1 MSKLGNAKVEEWAS
15 QDEAASHR
23 PELPGGV
30 LLRDQGYQGDE
41 GNEGEGLDGADDP
54 LQQGFGVR
62 GQESVRQ
69 LASKALQPKLDGED
83 VDGKDANA
91 HNLVSLP
98 AEMFMEGSRGQEAAK
113 ETQADGRGE
122 EAETEEETNS
132 EPFQKVAHHQVGNS
146 ADDVDQD
153 RKVVAGIILL
163 GRNLT
168 PFSPFFCRRQNLEQ
182 KLLGEGEA
190 REMLEAG
197 DGENQQQGIVHL
209 AKVMVKVKEV
219 IKVTVWVM
227 VCTSGLLI
235 GILNC
240 FFALANIREITLF
253 FRPSVLPS
261 VRSFSISFNL

>member
-1 MSKLGNAKVEEWAS
+1 MSKLGNAKVEEWGS

-91 HNLVSLP
+91 NTLVSLP
-98 AEMFMEGSRGQEAAK
+98 AEMFMEGTRGQEAAK
-113 ETQADGRGE
+113 EAQADGRGE

-132 EPFQKVAHHQVGNS
+132 EPFQKVAHHQVCDS

-168 PFSPFFCRRQNLEQ
+168 PFSAFFCRRQNLEQ

-190 REMLEAG
+190 
-197 DGENQQQGIVHL
+197 
-209 AKVMVKVKEV
+209 
-219 IKVTVWVM
+219 
-227 VCTSGLLI
+227 
-235 GILNC
+235 
-240 FFALANIREITLF
+240 
-253 FRPSVLPS
+253 
-261 VRSFSISFNL
+261 

>member
-1 MSKLGNAKVEEWAS
+1 M
-15 QDEAASHR
+15 
-23 PELPGGV
+23 
-30 LLRDQGYQGDE
+30 
-41 GNEGEGLDGADDP
+41 DGADDP

-83 VDGKDANA
+83 VNGKDANP
-91 HNLVSLP
+91 HTLVSLP
-98 AEMFMEGSRGQEAAK
+98 AEMFMEGTRGQEAAK

-197 DGENQQQGIVHL
+197 DGEDQQQGIVHL
-209 AKVMVKVKEV
+209 AKVMVKVKV
-219 IKVTVWVM
+219 MIMVKVKVM
-227 VCTSGLLI
+227 VFTSGLLI

-253 FRPSVLPS
+253 FKPSVLPS